1 MPVTIEVC
9 VDNPQSLDAAIAG
22 GADRIELCSGLAI
35 GGLTPSRG
43 FIEMAAGL
51 GVPVHAMIRPREG
64 DFEYETAEIGVMK
77 SDIRACADT
86 GLAGIVVGATTGRSM
101 DLSVMS
107 ELIDCAGSLHVTL
120 HRAFDLVAD
129 PLKAIDDAAALG
141 VGRILTS
148 GGARCAEDGML
159 QIRSCVAHAKDR
171 LVIMAGSGVSAD
183 NAARLVHDTGV
194 RDLHGSFSRRIRGFD
209 RHVQAFGF
217 ANHTGLTVT
226 DPELIKHIRREV
238 DHL

>member
-9 VDNPQSLDAAIAG
+9 VDNPQSLKAAIAG
-22 GADRIELCSGLAI
+22 GADRIELCSALAV

-51 GVPVHAMIRPREG
+51 GVPVHAMIRPRDG
-64 DFEYETAEIGVMK
+64 DFDYETADIGVMK
-77 SDIRACADT
+77 SDIRACADA
-86 GLAGIVVGATTGRSM
+86 GLAGIVVGATTGRSL

-120 HRAFDLVAD
+120 HRAFDLMAD

-141 VGRILTS
+141 VERILTS

-159 QIRSCVAHAKDR
+159 QIRSCVAHATDR
-171 LVIMAGSGVSAD
+171 LSIMAGSGVNAD
-183 NAARLVHDTGV
+183 NASRIIRSTGV
-194 RDLHGSFSRRIRGFD
+194 REIHGSFSRQIGGSDGQLQSLGFTIP
-209 RHVQAFGF
+209 A
-217 ANHTGLTVT
+217 GLTVT
-226 DPELIKHIRREV
+226 DADIVRETKREV